1 MDLGGIDQRIAE
13 VHRGRKWIVAF
24 EAAAGQMGVAVFVDL
39 CCLTAEHDDRCAG
52 VFDDGG
58 PVDVIDLGFGV
69 LTVRQGTG
77 RRLLDELVSRERHAE
92 FVRSLD
98 DDADLATT

>member
-1 MDLGGIDQRIAE
+1 MSVRE
-13 VHRGRKWIVAF
+13 YVVSSS
-24 EAAAGQMGVAVFVDL
+24 GQMSL
-39 CCLTAEHDDRCAG
+39 PAG
-52 VFDDGG
+52 ARHRWNLDDGG